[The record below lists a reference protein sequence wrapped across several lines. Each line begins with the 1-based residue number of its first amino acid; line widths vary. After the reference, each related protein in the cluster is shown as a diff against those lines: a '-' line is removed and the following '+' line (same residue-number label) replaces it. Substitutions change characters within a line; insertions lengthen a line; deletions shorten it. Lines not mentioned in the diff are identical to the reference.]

1 MMPAPA
7 SPRKSL
13 PLREYWALLRTY
25 LLPQRGL
32 VAPMGVSLMLS
43 IALTLVGPQIVRF
56 FLDAAQAKRP
66 ESELLTAAGLFI
78 ASSVAQQGLAVLASY
93 AATRVGWSATNNLR
107 ADLADHCL
115 KLDLSFHKSRTPGEL
130 IERVDG
136 DVSTLSAFFSNL
148 TIDLIGNGLLL
159 IGVLVVM
166 WLEDWRVG
174 LSLTVFAALTLLAFN
189 AVRGLA
195 TPHWKRDRELSAQ
208 FFGFIGETL
217 QAREDIRSLGASHWA
232 QAGMMSRWQAWYPA
246 RRDGNVYGVTMWV
259 VFVWAFAIGEALV
272 FGVGSAL
279 YAQQA
284 LSLGTVYLIFQYTA
298 LLAEPLE
305 RIRTQLEQLQKADA
319 GIARIAELLAL
330 KSVLRDGH
338 GADWRSGAAL
348 EVRVQNLSFAYPA
361 DLSSPASSSTVS
373 SSTVSSSLASSST
386 VSSSTVSSSLASS
399 GTVSSAMQPL
409 ENVLEGLSFTL
420 GAGRVLGLLGRTGS
434 GKTTLARLLM
444 RFYDPQRGAVLLGGT
459 DLRDARLEQVRNQV
473 TLVTQNIELLSASV
487 RDNLTFFDPSISDE
501 RVNDALER
509 VGLRDWARGLDLGL
523 DTMVEAGALSAGE
536 SQLLAFARVFLRD
549 PSLIVLDEASSK
561 LDPATEALLERA
573 MTELLRGRT
582 AIIIAHRLKTIERA
596 DDILILERGRVL
608 EAGTRVALIAN
619 PDSVFSGLRR
629 KGLDEV
635 LA

>member
-1 MMPAPA
+1 M
-7 SPRKSL
+7 
-13 PLREYWALLRTY
+13 
-25 LLPQRGL
+25 
-32 VAPMGVSLMLS
+32 
-43 IALTLVGPQIVRF
+43 
-56 FLDAAQAKRP
+56 
-66 ESELLTAAGLFI
+66 
-78 ASSVAQQGLAVLASY
+78 LASY

-107 ADLADHCL
+107 ADLAEHCL

-148 TIDLIGNGLLL
+148 TVDLIGNALLL

-174 LSLTVFAALTLLAFN
+174 LSLTVFAVLTLLAFN

-195 TPHWKRDRELSAQ
+195 TPHWKRDREQSAR
-208 FFGFIGETL
+208 FFGFLGETL
-217 QAREDIRSLGASHWA
+217 QAREDIRSLGAGRWA
-232 QAGMMSRWQAWYPA
+232 QNGLMTRWQAWYPA
-246 RRDGNVYGVTMWV
+246 RRDGSVYGVTMWV
-259 VFVWAFAIGEALV
+259 VFIWAFAIGEALV

-319 GIARIAELLAL
+319 GIARIAELMAT
-330 KSVLRDGH
+330 KSVLQDGS
-338 GADWRSGAAL
+338 GANWRSGEAVAVS
-348 EVRVQNLSFAYPA
+348 VRNLSFAYPV
-361 DLSSPASSSTVS
+361 DLSSADSSSMVS
-373 SSTVSSSLASSST
+373 SVN
-386 VSSSTVSSSLASS
+386 
-399 GTVSSAMQPL
+399 GSSATGSNHTNSSETQPF
-409 ENVLEGLSFTL
+409 ENVLEELSFTL

-444 RFYDPQRGAVLLGGT
+444 RFYDPQRGAVLLGDI
-459 DLRDARLEQVRNQV
+459 DLRDARLEEVRSQV

-487 RDNLTFFDPSISDE
+487 RDNLTFFDPNVDDA
-501 RVNDALER
+501 RLWDALER
-509 VGLRDWARGLDLGL
+509 VGLHGWARGLGAGL
-523 DTMVEAGALSAGE
+523 DTVVQSGALSAGE
-536 SQLLAFARVFLRD
+536 GQLLAFARVFLRN
-549 PSLIVLDEASSK
+549 PSVIVLDEASSK

-608 EAGTRVALIAN
+608 EAGARLELMADPT
-619 PDSVFSGLRR
+619 SVFSRLRR

>member
-1 MMPAPA
+1 MIAAP
-7 SPRKSL
+7 SLRKSL
-13 PLREYWALLRTY
+13 PLREYWTLLRTY

-32 VAPMGVSLMLS
+32 VALMSVSLTLS

-66 ESELLTAAGLFI
+66 ESELLVAAGLFI
-78 ASSVAQQGLAVLASY
+78 LSSVAQQGLAVMASY

-107 ADLADHCL
+107 ADLAEHCL
-115 KLDLSFHKSRTPGEL
+115 KLDLSFHKSRAPGEL

-148 TIDLIGNGLLL
+148 TIDLIGNALLL

-174 LSLTVFAALTLLAFN
+174 ASLTVFAGVTLLAFN

-195 TPHWKRDRELSAQ
+195 TPHWKRDREQSAQ
-208 FFGFIGETL
+208 FFGFVGETL
-217 QAREDIRSLGASHWA
+217 QAREDIRSLGASGWA
-232 QAGMMSRWQAWYPA
+232 QAGLMTRWRAWYPA
-246 RRDGNVYGVTMWV
+246 RRDGSVYGVTMWV
-259 VFVWAFAIGEALV
+259 VFIWAFAIGEALV

-319 GIARIAELLAL
+319 GIARIAELLAT
-330 KSVLRDGH
+330 KSVLQDGS
-338 GADWRSGAAL
+338 GANWRSGAAL
-348 EVRVQNLSFAYPA
+348 EVSVQHLSFAYPA
-361 DLSSPASSSTVS
+361 DLSSAASSEASSSDANAGGTDS
-373 SSTVSSSLASSST
+373 SDAR
-386 VSSSTVSSSLASS
+386 
-399 GTVSSAMQPL
+399 PN
-409 ENVLEGLSFTL
+409 ENVLEELSFTL

-444 RFYDPQRGAVLLGGT
+444 RFYDPQVGSVKLDGT

-487 RDNLTFFDPSISDE
+487 RDNLTFFDPSISDA
-501 RVNDALER
+501 RLWDALER
-509 VGLRDWARGLDLGL
+509 VGLRDWARGLGTRL
-523 DTMVEAGALSAGE
+523 DTTVESGALSAGE

-549 PSLIVLDEASSK
+549 PSVIVLNEASSK
-561 LDPATEALLERA
+561 LDPATQTLLERA

-608 EAGTRVALIAN
+608 EAGARLELMAN
-619 PDSVFSGLRR
+619 PTSVFSGLRR

-635 LA
+635 LV

>member
-1 MMPAPA
+1 MIAAP
-7 SPRKSL
+7 SLRKSL

-32 VAPMGVSLMLS
+32 VALMSVSLTLS

-93 AATRVGWSATNNLR
+93 AATRVGWTATNQLR
-107 ADLADHCL
+107 ADLAEHCL

-148 TIDLIGNGLLL
+148 TVDLIGNALLL

-174 LSLTVFAALTLLAFN
+174 ASLTVFAVLTLLAFN

-195 TPHWKRDRELSAQ
+195 TPHWKRDREQSAQ
-208 FFGFIGETL
+208 FFGFVGETL
-217 QAREDIRSLGASHWA
+217 QAREDIRSLGAGQWA
-232 QAGMMSRWQAWYPA
+232 QTGLMTRWQAWYPA
-246 RRDGNVYGVTMWV
+246 RRNGSVYGVTMWV
-259 VFVWAFAIGEALV
+259 VFIWAFAIGEALV

-284 LSLGTVYLIFQYTA
+284 VSLGTVYLIFQYTA

-319 GIARIAELLAL
+319 GIARIAELLAT
-330 KSVLRDGH
+330 KSALPDGT
-338 GADWRSGAAL
+338 GANWQSGAAL
-348 EVRVQNLSFAYPA
+348 TVSVQNVSFAYPA
-361 DLSSPASSSTVS
+361 D
-373 SSTVSSSLASSST
+373 
-386 VSSSTVSSSLASS
+386 SS
-399 GTVSSAMQPL
+399 GTGSNSTGSSGTGSSAEKKN
-409 ENVLEGLSFTL
+409 ENVLEKLSFTL

-444 RFYDPQRGAVLLGGT
+444 RFYDPQSGAVTLDGI
-459 DLRDARLEQVRNQV
+459 DLRTARLEQVRAQV

-487 RDNLTFFDPSISDE
+487 RDNLTFFDSNITDA
-501 RVNDALER
+501 RLWDALER
-509 VGLRDWARGLDLGL
+509 VGLHGWARGLGAEL
-523 DTMVEAGALSAGE
+523 DTVVESGALSAGE
-536 SQLLAFARVFLRD
+536 SQLLAFARVFLRN
-549 PSLIVLDEASSK
+549 PSVIVLDEASSK

-596 DDILILERGRVL
+596 DDILILECGRVL
-608 EAGTRVALIAN
+608 EAGTRVGLTAN
-619 PDSVFSGLRR
+619 PHSVFSSLRR

>member
-1 MMPAPA
+1 MIAAP
-7 SPRKSL
+7 SLRKSL

-32 VAPMGVSLMLS
+32 VALMSVSLTLS

-93 AATRVGWSATNNLR
+93 AATRVGWTATNQLR
-107 ADLADHCL
+107 ADLAEHCL

-148 TIDLIGNGLLL
+148 TVDLIGNALLL

-174 LSLTVFAALTLLAFN
+174 ASLTVFAVLTLLAFN

-195 TPHWKRDRELSAQ
+195 TPHWKRDREQSAQ
-208 FFGFIGETL
+208 FFGFVGETL
-217 QAREDIRSLGASHWA
+217 QAREDIRSLGAGQWA
-232 QAGMMSRWQAWYPA
+232 QTGLMTRWQAWYPA
-246 RRDGNVYGVTMWV
+246 RRNGSVYGVTMWV
-259 VFVWAFAIGEALV
+259 VFIWAFAIGEALV

-319 GIARIAELLAL
+319 GIARIAELLAT
-330 KSVLRDGH
+330 KSALPDGT
-338 GADWRSGAAL
+338 GANWQSGAAL
-348 EVRVQNLSFAYPA
+348 TVSVHNVSFAYPA
-361 DLSSPASSSTVS
+361 D
-373 SSTVSSSLASSST
+373 
-386 VSSSTVSSSLASS
+386 SS
-399 GTVSSAMQPL
+399 GTGTNSTGSSGTGSSAEKQN
-409 ENVLEGLSFTL
+409 ENVLERLSFTL

-444 RFYDPQRGAVLLGGT
+444 RFYDPQSGAVTLDGI
-459 DLRDARLEQVRNQV
+459 DLRTARLEQVRAQV

-487 RDNLTFFDPSISDE
+487 RDNLTFFDSSITDA
-501 RVNDALER
+501 RLWDALER
-509 VGLRDWARGLDLGL
+509 VGLHGWARGLGAEL
-523 DTMVEAGALSAGE
+523 DTVVESGALSAGE
-536 SQLLAFARVFLRD
+536 SQLLAFARVFLRN
-549 PSLIVLDEASSK
+549 PSVIVLDEASSK

-596 DDILILERGRVL
+596 DDILILECGRVL
-608 EAGTRVALIAN
+608 EAGTRVGLSAN
-619 PDSVFSGLRR
+619 PHSVFSSLRR

>member
-1 MMPAPA
+1 MTAHP
-7 SPRKSL
+7 SSRQSL
-13 PLREYWALLRTY
+13 PLREYWALLRAY
-25 LLPQRGL
+25 LLPQHGL
-32 VAPMGVSLMLS
+32 VALMSVSLLLS

-66 ESELLTAAGLFI
+66 ESELLLAAGLFVV
-78 ASSVAQQGLAVLASY
+78 SSIAQQGLALLASY
-93 AATRVGWSATNNLR
+93 AATRVGWTATNELR
-107 ADLADHCL
+107 ADLAEHCL

-136 DVSTLSAFFSNL
+136 DVTTLSAFFSNL
-148 TIDLIGNGLLL
+148 TVDLIGNGLLL

-174 LSLTVFAALTLLAFN
+174 ASLTVFAALTLVAFG

-208 FFGFIGETL
+208 YFGFVGETL
-217 QAREDIRSLGASHWA
+217 QAREDIRSLGAGHWA
-232 QAGMMSRWQAWYPA
+232 QRGLMARWQTWYPA
-246 RRDGNVYGVTMWV
+246 RRNGSVYGVTMWV

-279 YAQQA
+279 YAQQS

-298 LLAEPLE
+298 LLADPLE

-319 GIARIAELLAL
+319 GIARIAQLMAT
-330 KSVLRDGH
+330 KSQLPDGA
-338 GADWRSGAAL
+338 GANWQAGVAL
-348 EVRVQNLSFAYPA
+348 EVRLRDVSFAYPPDA
-361 DLSSPASSSTVS
+361 TGPSSDISDSDDAVPVEA
-373 SSTVSSSLASSST
+373 LPFDA
-386 VSSSTVSSSLASS
+386 
-399 GTVSSAMQPL
+399 
-409 ENVLEGLSFTL
+409 VLTGLSLTL

-444 RFYDPQRGAVLLGGT
+444 RFYDPQCGAVLLDGT
-459 DLRDARLEQVRNQV
+459 DLRDARLEQVRSQV

-501 RVNDALER
+501 RLWNALER
-509 VGLRDWARGLDLGL
+509 VGLQGWARGLAAGL
-523 DTMVEAGALSAGE
+523 DTVVESGSLSAGE
-536 SQLLAFARVFLRD
+536 SQLLCFARVFLRD
-549 PSLIVLDEASSK
+549 PGVIVLDEASSK

-608 EAGTRVALIAN
+608 EVGARLALMSD

>member
-1 MMPAPA
+1 MPAAP
-7 SPRKSL
+7 SPQKSL

-25 LLPQRGL
+25 LLPQRGTVVL
-32 VAPMGVSLMLS
+32 MAVSLTLS

-56 FLDAAQAKRP
+56 FLDSAQAKRP

-78 ASSVAQQGLAVLASY
+78 LSSVAQQGLAVLASY

-107 ADLADHCL
+107 ADLVEHCL

-136 DVSTLSAFFSNL
+136 DVSTLSVFFSNL
-148 TIDLIGNGLLL
+148 TIDLIGNALLL
-159 IGVLVVM
+159 TGVLVVM

-208 FFGFIGETL
+208 FYGFLGETL
-217 QAREDIRSLGASHWA
+217 QAREDIRSLGASGWA
-232 QAGMMSRWQAWYPA
+232 HDGLMKRWQAWYPA
-246 RRDGNVYGVTMWV
+246 RRDGSVYGVTMWV
-259 VFVWAFAIGEALV
+259 VFIWSFAIGEALV

-279 YAQQA
+279 YAQRA
-284 LSLGTVYLIFQYTA
+284 FSLGTVYLIFQYTA

-305 RIRTQLEQLQKADA
+305 QIRTQLEQLQKADA
-319 GIARIAELLAL
+319 GIARIAELMAT
-330 KSVLRDGH
+330 KSVLRDGA
-338 GADWRSGAAL
+338 GANWRSGAAL
-348 EVRVQNLSFAYPA
+348 EVSVQNLSFAYPA
-361 DLSSPASSSTVS
+361 DSNKVTSSHTDVSDADPSDTNSSET
-373 SSTVSSSLASSST
+373 LAND
-386 VSSSTVSSSLASS
+386 
-399 GTVSSAMQPL
+399 
-409 ENVLEGLSFTL
+409 NVLEELSFTL
-420 GAGRVLGLLGRTGS
+420 QAGRVLGLLGRTGS
-434 GKTTLARLLM
+434 GKTTLARLMM
-444 RFYDPQRGAVLLGGT
+444 RFYDPQRGAVLLDGI
-459 DLRDARLEQVRNQV
+459 DLRDARLEQVRDRV

-487 RDNLTFFDPSISDE
+487 RDNLTFFDPSIADE
-501 RVNDALER
+501 TLWDALER
-509 VGLRDWARGLDLGL
+509 VGLRGWARGLDLGL
-523 DTMVEAGALSAGE
+523 DTTVESGALSGGE

-549 PSLIVLDEASSK
+549 PGLIVLDEASSK

-608 EAGTRVALIAN
+608 ETGTRKALMAN
-619 PDSVFSGLRR
+619 PDSVFSALRR

>member
-1 MMPAPA
+1 MIAAP
-7 SPRKSL
+7 SLRKSL
-13 PLREYWALLRTY
+13 PSRKYWALLRTY

-32 VAPMGVSLMLS
+32 VALMSVSLTLS

-78 ASSVAQQGLAVLASY
+78 ASSVAQQGLAVLTSY
-93 AATRVGWSATNNLR
+93 AATRVGWTATNQLR
-107 ADLADHCL
+107 ADLAEHCL

-148 TIDLIGNGLLL
+148 TVDLIGNALLL

-174 LSLTVFAALTLLAFN
+174 ASLTVFAVLTLLAFN
-189 AVRGLA
+189 AARGLA
-195 TPHWKRDRELSAQ
+195 TPHWKRDREQSAQ
-208 FFGFIGETL
+208 FFGFVGETL
-217 QAREDIRSLGASHWA
+217 QAREDIRSLGAGQWS
-232 QAGMMSRWQAWYPA
+232 QTGLMTRWQAWYPA
-246 RRDGNVYGVTMWV
+246 RRNGSVYGVTMWV
-259 VFVWAFAIGEALV
+259 VFIWAFAIGEALV

-319 GIARIAELLAL
+319 SIARIAELLAT
-330 KSVLRDGH
+330 KSALPDGT
-338 GADWRSGAAL
+338 GANWQSGAAL
-348 EVRVQNLSFAYPA
+348 TVSVHNVSFAYPA
-361 DLSSPASSSTVS
+361 D
-373 SSTVSSSLASSST
+373 
-386 VSSSTVSSSLASS
+386 SS
-399 GTVSSAMQPL
+399 GTGTNSTGPNNTGSSAEKQN
-409 ENVLEGLSFTL
+409 ENVLERLSFTL

-444 RFYDPQRGAVLLGGT
+444 RFYDPQSGAVTLDGI
-459 DLRDARLEQVRNQV
+459 DLRTARLEQVRAQV

-487 RDNLTFFDPSISDE
+487 RDNLTFFDSSITDA
-501 RVNDALER
+501 RLWDALER
-509 VGLRDWARGLDLGL
+509 VGLHGWARGLGAEL
-523 DTMVEAGALSAGE
+523 DTVVESGALSAGE

-549 PSLIVLDEASSK
+549 PSVIVLDEASSK

-608 EAGTRVALIAN
+608 EAGTRVGLTAN
-619 PDSVFSGLRR
+619 PDSIFSGLRR

>member
-1 MMPAPA
+1 MIAAP
-7 SPRKSL
+7 SLRKSL

-32 VAPMGVSLMLS
+32 VALMSVSLTLS

-93 AATRVGWSATNNLR
+93 AATRVGWTATNQLR
-107 ADLADHCL
+107 ADLAEHCL

-148 TIDLIGNGLLL
+148 TVDLIGNALLL

-174 LSLTVFAALTLLAFN
+174 ASLTVFAVLTLLAFN

-195 TPHWKRDRELSAQ
+195 TPHWKRDREQSAQ
-208 FFGFIGETL
+208 FFGFVGETL
-217 QAREDIRSLGASHWA
+217 HAREDIRSLGAGQWA
-232 QAGMMSRWQAWYPA
+232 QTGLMTRWQAWYPA
-246 RRDGNVYGVTMWV
+246 RRNGSVYGVTMWV
-259 VFVWAFAIGEALV
+259 VFIWAFAIGEALV

-319 GIARIAELLAL
+319 GIARIAELLAT
-330 KSVLRDGH
+330 KSALPDGT
-338 GADWRSGAAL
+338 GANWQSGAAL
-348 EVRVQNLSFAYPA
+348 TVSVQNVSFAYPA
-361 DLSSPASSSTVS
+361 D
-373 SSTVSSSLASSST
+373 
-386 VSSSTVSSSLASS
+386 SS
-399 GTVSSAMQPL
+399 GTGSNSTGSSGTGSSAEKKN
-409 ENVLEGLSFTL
+409 ENVLEKLSFTL

-444 RFYDPQRGAVLLGGT
+444 RFYDPQSGAVTLDGI
-459 DLRDARLEQVRNQV
+459 DLRTARLEQVRAQV

-487 RDNLTFFDPSISDE
+487 RDNLTFFDSSITDA
-501 RVNDALER
+501 RLWDALER
-509 VGLRDWARGLDLGL
+509 VGLHGWARGLGAEL
-523 DTMVEAGALSAGE
+523 DTVVESGALSAGE
-536 SQLLAFARVFLRD
+536 SQLLAFARVFLRN
-549 PSLIVLDEASSK
+549 PSVIVLDEASSK

-596 DDILILERGRVL
+596 DDILILECGRVL
-608 EAGTRVALIAN
+608 EAGTRVGLTAN
-619 PDSVFSGLRR
+619 PHSVFSSLRR

>member
-1 MMPAPA
+1 MTAAP
-7 SPRKSL
+7 SSRPSL
-13 PLREYWALLRTY
+13 PLLGYWALLKAY
-25 LLPQRGL
+25 LLPQRLL
-32 VAPMGVSLMLS
+32 VALMAVGLLLS
-43 IALTLVGPQIVRF
+43 ITLTLIGPQIVRF

-66 ESELLTAAGLFI
+66 ESELLLAAGFFI
-78 ASSVAQQGLAVLASY
+78 LSSLAQQGLSVLVSY
-93 AATRVGWSATNNLR
+93 AATRIGWTATNHLR
-107 ADLADHCL
+107 ADLAQHCL

-148 TIDLIGNGLLL
+148 TVDLIGNALLL
-159 IGVLVVM
+159 IGVLIVM

-174 LSLTVFAALTLLAFN
+174 ASLTVFAALTLLTFS

-195 TPHWKRDRELSAQ
+195 TPHWKRDREQSAQ
-208 FFGFIGETL
+208 FFGFLGETL
-217 QAREDIRSLGASHWA
+217 QAREDIRSLTAGRWA
-232 QAGMMSRWQAWYPA
+232 RNGLMTRWQAWYPA
-246 RRDGNVYGVTMWV
+246 RRDGSVYGVTMWV
-259 VFVWAFAIGEALV
+259 VFIWAFAIGEALV

-319 GIARIAELLAL
+319 GIARISDLMAT
-330 KSVLRDGH
+330 KSQLIDGA
-338 GADWRSGAAL
+338 GANWQPGAAL
-348 EVRVQNLSFAYPA
+348 TVQLHGVSFAYPP
-361 DLSSPASSSTVS
+361 DVTSASSSANS
-373 SSTVSSSLASSST
+373 GDRAAS
-386 VSSSTVSSSLASS
+386 
-399 GTVSSAMQPL
+399 
-409 ENVLEGLSFTL
+409 ENVLEELSFTL

-444 RFYDPQRGAVLLGGT
+444 RFYDPQRGAVLLDNT
-459 DLRDARLEQVRNQV
+459 DLRDARLEQVRSQV

-487 RDNLTFFDPSISDE
+487 RDNLTFFDPS
-501 RVNDALER
+501 VNDSRLWDALER
-509 VGLRDWARGLDLGL
+509 VGLQSWARGLEAGL
-523 DTMVEAGALSAGE
+523 DTVVQSGALSAGE
-536 SQLLAFARVFLRD
+536 GQLLAFARVFLRN
-549 PSLIVLDEASSK
+549 PSVIVLDEASSK
-561 LDPATEALLERA
+561 LDPATQTLLERA

-608 EAGTRVALIAN
+608 EAGARLELMADPT
-619 PDSVFSGLRR
+619 SVFSGLRR

-635 LA
+635 LV

>member
-1 MMPAPA
+1 M
-7 SPRKSL
+7 
-13 PLREYWALLRTY
+13 PLRQYWALLRAY

-32 VAPMGVSLMLS
+32 VGLMSVSLIFS

-56 FLDAAQAKRP
+56 FLDAAQARRP
-66 ESELLTAAGLFI
+66 ESELLIAAGLFTLG
-78 ASSVAQQGLAVLASY
+78 SVAQQGLALLASY
-93 AATRVGWSATNNLR
+93 AATRVGWTATNDLR
-107 ADLADHCL
+107 ADLAEHCL

-148 TIDLIGNGLLL
+148 TVDLIGNALLM

-174 LSLTVFAALTLLAFN
+174 ASLTVFAALTLLAFG

-208 FFGFIGETL
+208 FFGFVGETL
-217 QAREDIRSLGASHWA
+217 QAREDIRSLGAGHWA
-232 QAGMMSRWQAWYPA
+232 QQGLMARWQSWYPA
-246 RRDGNVYGVTMWV
+246 RRNGSVYGVTMWV

-319 GIARIAELLAL
+319 GIARIAELMAT
-330 KSVLRDGH
+330 KSQLLDGA
-338 GADWRSGAAL
+338 GANWRSDDAPSVSL
-348 EVRVQNLSFAYPA
+348 RNVSFAYPA
-361 DLSSPASSSTVS
+361 ATVGNLEVGRASGDTGSAGPDSSTP
-373 SSTVSSSLASSST
+373 
-386 VSSSTVSSSLASS
+386 
-399 GTVSSAMQPL
+399 VSSALDPSAPATV
-409 ENVLEGLSFTL
+409 EHVLEGLSFTL

-444 RFYDPQRGAVLLGGT
+444 RFYDPQVGAVLLDGT
-459 DLRDARLEQVRNQV
+459 DLRDARLEQVRSQV

-487 RDNLTFFDPSISDE
+487 RDNLTFFDPSINDE
-501 RVNDALER
+501 KLWAALER
-509 VGLRDWARGLDLGL
+509 VGLLSWARGLEAGL
-523 DTMVEAGALSAGE
+523 DTVVESGSLSAGE

-549 PSLIVLDEASSK
+549 SGVIVLDEASSK

-582 AIIIAHRLKTIERA
+582 AIIIAHRLKTVERA

-608 EAGTRVALIAN
+608 EAGTRLALIGD

-629 KGLDEV
+629 KGLDEA